1 MGSQTEETMGK
12 GRRYSGI
19 LLAAVAALVGLAST
33 DPVRGAETYPS
44 KAIDIIV
51 PWGPGGATDT
61 SARITADF
69 LKKKWGVPINVVNK
83 PGGNTV
89 PASLEV
95 YNAAPDGYTVMGESA
110 GGTSI
115 LTLAVKNLPFKVMD
129 RTFLGIMFVSP
140 NLLVVNAKGPYK
152 TLKDLVDDIRK
163 DPAGLVWSSL
173 GGASTPDIAVRQL
186 VNAVGIDFAR
196 TKPVTASSTS
206 HQVVLVAGGHTKLSF
221 STVTTSLPLIKSGMV
236 KGLGVTGL
244 KRHSEIPDVP
254 TFAELGF
261 STVSVINWAG
271 MTGPPKM
278 PAHVIAIWEKAIQE
292 MVKDPEIIAKLKNVG
307 LEPFYFTSNDSKDRV
322 AREIEEFAKLK

>member
-1 MGSQTEETMGK
+1 MGK
-12 GRRYSGI
+12 GRQYSGL
-19 LLAAVAALVGLAST
+19 LLAMVVVLGGLASA
-33 DPVRGAETYPS
+33 DQVRGAETYPS

-69 LKKKWGVPINVVNK
+69 LKKKWGVAVNVVNK

-95 YNAAPDGYTVMGESA
+95 YNAPPDGYTVMGESA

-115 LTLAVKNLPFKVMD
+115 LALTVKNLPFKVMD

-152 TLKDLVDDIRK
+152 TLKDLADDIKK
-163 DPAGLVWSSL
+163 DSAGFVWSSL

-186 VNAVGIDFAR
+186 VNAIGVDFAK

-236 KGLGVTGL
+236 KGLGVTGQ
-244 KRHSEIPDVP
+244 KRHSEVPDVP

-261 STVSVINWAG
+261 PTVSVINWAG
-271 MTGPPKM
+271 ITGPPNL
-278 PAHVIAIWEKAIQE
+278 PAHVIPAWEKVIQE
-292 MVKDPEIIAKLKNVG
+292 MVKDPDVIAKLKNVG
-307 LEPFYFTSNDSKDRV
+307 LEPFYYDSKDSKERV
-322 AREIEEFAKLK
+322 TREIEEFSKLK

>member
-1 MGSQTEETMGK
+1 MGK
-12 GRRYSGI
+12 GRRYSGR
-19 LLAAVAALVGLAST
+19 LLAMVVVLGGLASS
-33 DPVRGAETYPS
+33 DLARSAETYPS
-44 KAIDIIV
+44 KPIDIIV

-69 LKKKWGVPINVVNK
+69 LKKKWGVSLNVVNK

-95 YNAAPDGYTVMGESA
+95 YNAQPDGYTVMGESA

-115 LTLAVKNLPFKVMD
+115 LALTVKNLPFKVMD

-152 TLKDLVDDIRK
+152 TLKDLADDIKK
-163 DPAGLVWSSL
+163 DPAGFVWSSL

-186 VNAVGIDFAR
+186 VNAIGVDFAR

-236 KGLGVTGL
+236 KGLGVTGQ
-244 KRHSEIPDVP
+244 KRHSEVPDVP

-261 STVSVINWAG
+261 PTVAIVNWAG
-271 MTGPPKM
+271 MTGPPNM
-278 PAHVIAIWEKAIQE
+278 PAHVIQAWEKAIQE
-292 MVKDPEIIAKLKNVG
+292 MVKDPDVIAKLKNVG
-307 LEPFYFTSNDSKDRV
+307 LEPLYYNSKDSIDRV
-322 AREIEEFAKLK
+322 TREIEEFSKLK